1 MLNHE
6 ILISIKNK
14 ARHGLLAFTLLLS
27 FFAIS
32 GYINNNRSAT
42 RPVNS
47 ETLAVRE
54 PAGRR
59 GISYKRASL
68 AFCGRTAVHYLT
80 VKESTANRISVY
92 NKVVAIKYLHVKYL
106 SLVHKSITNF
116 QFIRLLYPVDQE
128 YPAIA

>member
-1 MLNHE
+1 MLNRE

-32 GYINNNRSAT
+32 GYVSNNRSAT
-42 RPVNS
+42 GPVNS
-47 ETLAVRE
+47 EAPAVRDV
-54 PAGRR
+54 AGRR

-68 AFCGRTAVHYLT
+68 AFCSRTAVHLA
-80 VKESTANRISVY
+80 VEDNPAGRIYVY
-92 NKVVAIKYLHVKYL
+92 NKIIARRYVHLKHLF
-106 SLVHKSITNF
+106 LVHKSITNF
-116 QFIRLLYPVDQE
+116 QFSPLLYPVDQE

>member
-32 GYINNNRSAT
+32 GYINNNRLAT
-42 RPVNS
+42 GPVNN
-47 ETLAVRE
+47 EALAVRE
-54 PAGRR
+54 TARGR

-68 AFCGRTAVHYLT
+68 AFCNRIAGHLAVKDNPTA
-80 VKESTANRISVY
+80 RISVC
-92 NKVVAIKYLHVKYL
+92 NKIIAGRYVHLMHLFLK
-106 SLVHKSITNF
+106 HKSISNF
-116 QFIRLLYPVDQE
+116 QFIPFLYPVDQE

>member
-32 GYINNNRSAT
+32 GYINNNRPAT
-42 RPVNS
+42 GPVNS
-47 ETLAVRE
+47 EALAVRE
-54 PAGRR
+54 TAGRR

-68 AFCGRTAVHYLT
+68 AFCSRAVVHLA
-80 VKESTANRISVY
+80 VKDNPATRISVY
-92 NKVVAIKYLHVKYL
+92 NKIIASRYVHLKHFL
-106 SLVHKSITNF
+106 LVHKSITNF
-116 QFIRLLYPVDQE
+116 QFIPLLYPADQE
-128 YPAIA
+128 YPDIA

>member
-6 ILISIKNK
+6 IIVSIKNK

-32 GYINNNRSAT
+32 GYISNNRSAT

-47 ETLAVRE
+47 EALVIRDAT
-54 PAGRR
+54 GWR
-59 GISYKRASL
+59 GISYKRASM
-68 AFCGRTAVHYLT
+68 AFCGRTVVHL
-80 VKESTANRISVY
+80 VAKENPSARISVY
-92 NKVVAIKYLHVKYL
+92 NKIIVGRYVHLKHLF
-106 SLVHKSITNF
+106 LVHKSITNF
-116 QFIRLLYPVDQE
+116 QVIPLLHPADQE